1 MPNAE
6 IRKFPEVPGM
16 QLATVETMKLEESE
30 IQQIAKRLSAQ
41 FGDDKQPVTVSPD
54 YWQVS
59 GESLPKVRGVFNGLL
74 AIIRGTALVSTYQ
87 KVGIVETSVI
97 GVETDS
103 KEEPEAPTQFT
114 GSIACYSLF
123 SDQASLEALRQQ
135 IICNVNTTLENV
147 QSPYRL

>member
-16 QLATVETMKLEESE
+16 QLATVETMRLEESE

-41 FGDDKQPVTVSPD
+41 FGDDRQPVTVSPN

-59 GESLPKVRGVFNGLL
+59 GDSLPKVRSVFNGLL
-74 AIIRGTALVSTYQ
+74 AIIRGTTLVSTYQ
-87 KVGIVETSVI
+87 KVGIVETAVI
-97 GVETDS
+97 GVEDNS
-103 KEEPEAPTQFT
+103 EEEPEVPTQFT

-123 SDQASLEALRQQ
+123 SDQPSLEALRLQVV
-135 IICNVNTTLENV
+135 CSVNNTLENV